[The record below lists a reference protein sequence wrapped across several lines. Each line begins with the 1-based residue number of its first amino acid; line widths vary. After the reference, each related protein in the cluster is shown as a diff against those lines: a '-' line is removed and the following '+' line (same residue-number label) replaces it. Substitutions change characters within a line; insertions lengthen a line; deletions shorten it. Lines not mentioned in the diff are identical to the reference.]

1 MNLLDGIK
9 KNNTSVSING
19 SKYYDTSYNSNLD
32 VFTMIT
38 RFNYEPNVINLFNNA
53 LIENEELALANLL
66 YILDIREGKGERRLF
81 KIIYKF
87 LCNEYTNQALRI
99 LPFISELGRYDY
111 LLVGIN
117 TKIEKETIEAIK
129 NQLNN
134 DKTSDTPSLLAKWL
148 PSIRTHKK
156 NNLLAKK
163 LVKLLNISEKE
174 YRKLLAQLRSK
185 LNIIEKN
192 LTNKE
197 YDKIEFDKIPAKA
210 LLKYNQAYVKNI
222 KERYSKYKD
231 DVKNKKSNINTS
243 GLFSYEIVKKI
254 LSEKDYD
261 NEIYDLMWKNQKE
274 ILENNSENLIVVA
287 DTSESMFQYDCIPY
301 CTSIGLA
308 IYISERNKGFFKNNF
323 ISFSRKPILQQ
334 IKGNTLVEKIQNIET
349 INATTTDIDKVFE
362 LILTISKENKLKQS
376 DLPTKILIITDMDF
390 NKGVYSKNSTNF
402 EGWKQAFKENGY
414 KLPTIIFWNAGCET
428 KGVPVTN
435 LDDNVIIVS
444 GFSTNILNNL
454 LTIEKYTP
462 EYAMLDKLS
471 KYLKMLN

>member
-156 NNLLAKK
+156 
-163 LVKLLNISEKE
+163 
-174 YRKLLAQLRSK
+174 
-185 LNIIEKN
+185 IIYLQKN
-192 LTNKE
+192 
-197 YDKIEFDKIPAKA
+197 
-210 LLKYNQAYVKNI
+210 
-222 KERYSKYKD
+222 
-231 DVKNKKSNINTS
+231 
-243 GLFSYEIVKKI
+243 
-254 LSEKDYD
+254 
-261 NEIYDLMWKNQKE
+261 
-274 ILENNSENLIVVA
+274 
-287 DTSESMFQYDCIPY
+287 
-301 CTSIGLA
+301 
-308 IYISERNKGFFKNNF
+308 
-323 ISFSRKPILQQ
+323 
-334 IKGNTLVEKIQNIET
+334 
-349 INATTTDIDKVFE
+349 
-362 LILTISKENKLKQS
+362 
-376 DLPTKILIITDMDF
+376 
-390 NKGVYSKNSTNF
+390 
-402 EGWKQAFKENGY
+402 
-414 KLPTIIFWNAGCET
+414 
-428 KGVPVTN
+428 
-435 LDDNVIIVS
+435 
-444 GFSTNILNNL
+444 
-454 LTIEKYTP
+454 
-462 EYAMLDKLS
+462 
-471 KYLKMLN
+471 

>member
-9 KNNTSVSING
+9 KNNTSVSINV
-19 SKYYDTSYNSNLD
+19 SKYYDISYNSNLD

-38 RFNYEPNVINLFNNA
+38 RFNYEPNIINLFNNA

-87 LCNEYTNQALRI
+87 LCNEYPNQALHI

-129 NQLNN
+129 NQLNS
-134 DKTSDTPSLLAKWL
+134 DKTSDIPSLLAKWL

-185 LNIIEKN
+185 LNIIEEN

-197 YDKIEFDKIPAKA
+197 YGKIEFDKIPTKA

-287 DTSESMFQYDCIPY
+287 DTS
-301 CTSIGLA
+301 
-308 IYISERNKGFFKNNF
+308 
-323 ISFSRKPILQQ
+323 
-334 IKGNTLVEKIQNIET
+334 
-349 INATTTDIDKVFE
+349 
-362 LILTISKENKLKQS
+362 
-376 DLPTKILIITDMDF
+376 
-390 NKGVYSKNSTNF
+390 
-402 EGWKQAFKENGY
+402 
-414 KLPTIIFWNAGCET
+414 
-428 KGVPVTN
+428 
-435 LDDNVIIVS
+435 
-444 GFSTNILNNL
+444 
-454 LTIEKYTP
+454 
-462 EYAMLDKLS
+462 
-471 KYLKMLN
+471 

>member
-87 LCNEYTNQALRI
+87 LCNEYPNQALRI

-129 NQLNN
+129 NQLNS
-134 DKTSDTPSLLAKWL
+134 DKASDTPSLLAKWL

-163 LVKLLNISEKE
+163 LVKLLKKKKKE

-222 KERYSKYKD
+222 KY
-231 DVKNKKSNINTS
+231 
-243 GLFSYEIVKKI
+243 
-254 LSEKDYD
+254 
-261 NEIYDLMWKNQKE
+261 
-274 ILENNSENLIVVA
+274 
-287 DTSESMFQYDCIPY
+287 
-301 CTSIGLA
+301 
-308 IYISERNKGFFKNNF
+308 
-323 ISFSRKPILQQ
+323 
-334 IKGNTLVEKIQNIET
+334 
-349 INATTTDIDKVFE
+349 
-362 LILTISKENKLKQS
+362 
-376 DLPTKILIITDMDF
+376 
-390 NKGVYSKNSTNF
+390 
-402 EGWKQAFKENGY
+402 
-414 KLPTIIFWNAGCET
+414 
-428 KGVPVTN
+428 
-435 LDDNVIIVS
+435 
-444 GFSTNILNNL
+444 
-454 LTIEKYTP
+454 
-462 EYAMLDKLS
+462 
-471 KYLKMLN
+471 

>member
-19 SKYYDTSYNSNLD
+19 SKYYETSYNSNLD
-32 VFTMIT
+32 VFTMVT
-38 RFNYEPNVINLFNNA
+38 RFNYEPNVIKLFNNA
-53 LIENEELALANLL
+53 LVENEELALANLL

-87 LCNEYTNQALRI
+87 ICNEYPNQALRI

-117 TKIEKETIEAIK
+117 TKIENETIEVIK

-156 NNLLAKK
+156 NNSLAKK

-197 YDKIEFDKIPAKA
+197 YDKIEFYKIPAKA
-210 LLKYNQAYVKNI
+210 LLKYNQAYIKNI
-222 KERYSKYKD
+222 NERYSKYKD

-243 GLFSYEIVKKI
+243 GLFSYEIVKKNI
-254 LSEKDYD
+254 
-261 NEIYDLMWKNQKE
+261 I
-274 ILENNSENLIVVA
+274 
-287 DTSESMFQYDCIPY
+287 
-301 CTSIGLA
+301 
-308 IYISERNKGFFKNNF
+308 
-323 ISFSRKPILQQ
+323 RKRL
-334 IKGNTLVEKIQNIET
+334 
-349 INATTTDIDKVFE
+349 
-362 LILTISKENKLKQS
+362 
-376 DLPTKILIITDMDF
+376 
-390 NKGVYSKNSTNF
+390 
-402 EGWKQAFKENGY
+402 
-414 KLPTIIFWNAGCET
+414 
-428 KGVPVTN
+428 
-435 LDDNVIIVS
+435 
-444 GFSTNILNNL
+444 
-454 LTIEKYTP
+454 
-462 EYAMLDKLS
+462 
-471 KYLKMLN
+471 

>member
-87 LCNEYTNQALRI
+87 LCNEYPNQALRI

-129 NQLNN
+129 NQLNS

-192 LTNKE
+192 LTE
-197 YDKIEFDKIPAKA
+197 
-210 LLKYNQAYVKNI
+210 
-222 KERYSKYKD
+222 
-231 DVKNKKSNINTS
+231 
-243 GLFSYEIVKKI
+243 
-254 LSEKDYD
+254 
-261 NEIYDLMWKNQKE
+261 
-274 ILENNSENLIVVA
+274 
-287 DTSESMFQYDCIPY
+287 
-301 CTSIGLA
+301 
-308 IYISERNKGFFKNNF
+308 F
-323 ISFSRKPILQQ
+323 IS
-334 IKGNTLVEKIQNIET
+334 N
-349 INATTTDIDKVFE
+349 
-362 LILTISKENKLKQS
+362 LKQNQY
-376 DLPTKILIITDMDF
+376 KI
-390 NKGVYSKNSTNF
+390 
-402 EGWKQAFKENGY
+402 
-414 KLPTIIFWNAGCET
+414 
-428 KGVPVTN
+428 
-435 LDDNVIIVS
+435 
-444 GFSTNILNNL
+444 FSTNVVNGKSIKNVEKGEKFAIIVGNEGKGVSNEVNSLCDEFIYIEMNNKCESLNVAVATSIILY
-454 LTIEKYTP
+454 E
-462 EYAMLDKLS
+462 LS
-471 KYLKMLN
+471 R

>member
-19 SKYYDTSYNSNLD
+19 SKYYETSYNSNLD
-32 VFTMIT
+32 VFTMVT
-38 RFNYEPNVINLFNNA
+38 RFNYEPNVIKLFNNA
-53 LIENEELALANLL
+53 LVENEELALANLL

-87 LCNEYTNQALRI
+87 LCNEYPNQALRI

-129 NQLNN
+129 NQLNS

-287 DTSESMFQYDCIPY
+287 DTSESMFKYDCIPY